1 MLYMALSKDE
11 IQRINDLFKQLDHK
25 EMEISSLRNELNTSL
40 QTVNVLNASIEANK
54 TLLTSVN
61 SKVDQILEALDK
73 KTTAKK

>member
-1 MLYMALSKDE
+1 MALSQNE
-11 IQRINDLFKQLDHK
+11 IQKINDLFKQLDRK

-54 TLLTSVN
+54 ILLTAVN